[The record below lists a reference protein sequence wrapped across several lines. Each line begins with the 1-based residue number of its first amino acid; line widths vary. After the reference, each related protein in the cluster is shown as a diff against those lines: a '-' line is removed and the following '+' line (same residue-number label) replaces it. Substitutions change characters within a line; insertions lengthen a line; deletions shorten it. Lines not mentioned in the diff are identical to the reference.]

1 MFSVYYLSCFQ
12 SNPWST
18 KSLLKSRYAQ
28 ALPDN
33 RIVLRELYA
42 FWCALIV
49 VRTIS
54 KIYCLS
60 QNFLHPGK
68 QPEELF
74 TEADGNAARSTGK
87 EETSKL
93 GGRTRARLPFQSLGF
108 WEKNW
113 NGLPNLPS
121 SPLHIWSLSF
131 HFDWQSGKLN
141 QSIVIQQIVSKAI
154 LTPWTESESRWS
166 LVVITF
172 FNLWLSRLV
181 NECVR
186 VAEEL
191 PLSNLWPHLL
201 FK

>member
-1 MFSVYYLSCFQ
+1 M
-12 SNPWST
+12 
-18 KSLLKSRYAQ
+18 SRYSSLTRTLVCWYA
-28 ALPDN
+28 P
-33 RIVLRELYA
+33 IVI
-42 FWCALIV
+42 C
-49 VRTIS
+49 IS
-54 KIYCLS
+54 KISCIS

-87 EETSKL
+87 EETSEL
-93 GGRTRARLPFQSLGF
+93 GGRAFSVACVLGKTLKWASKPSFFSSSHLKPLLSL
-108 WEKNW
+108 W
-113 NGLPNLPS
+113 LTVRQAQP
-121 SPLHIWSLSF
+121 
-131 HFDWQSGKLN
+131 
-141 QSIVIQQIVSKAI
+141 IVIQQIVSKAI
-154 LTPWTESESRWS
+154 LTPWTESEARWS
-166 LVVITF
+166 LVVVTF